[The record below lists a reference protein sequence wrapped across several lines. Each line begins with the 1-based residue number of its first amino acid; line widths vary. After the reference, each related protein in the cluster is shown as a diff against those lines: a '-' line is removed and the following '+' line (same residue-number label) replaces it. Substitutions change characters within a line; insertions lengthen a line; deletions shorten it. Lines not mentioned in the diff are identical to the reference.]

1 MRIGSVRSQLCEEG
15 YCLDARFTAQSDGA
29 QMESYNS
36 KRTKERGVRD
46 RRYSIR
52 YSFAADLKML
62 ELKSGIR
69 ASGVTSDLS
78 LGGCF
83 VCVRRTLE
91 VGARVRGTFRR
102 NGQGVNVL
110 AVVRVVKAHVGMG
123 LEFLD
128 IDPDSNAILLSWI
141 ENLRKSR

>member
-1 MRIGSVRSQLCEEG
+1 M
-15 YCLDARFTAQSDGA
+15 DARFTAQSDGA
-29 QMESYNS
+29 RMESDNS
-36 KRTKERGVRD
+36 KRSKERGVRD

-52 YSFAADLKML
+52 YSFAADLEML
-62 ELKSGIR
+62 ELKSGVR
-69 ASGVTSDLS
+69 ASGVISDLS

-83 VCVRRTLE
+83 VCARRTLE

-102 NGQGVNVL
+102 KCQAVNVL

-141 ENLRKSR
+141 ENLRRSR